1 MFENKR
7 FSKHLVSNME
17 LNSRKKEILNILC
30 AKGRVTV
37 VELSKIL
44 YVSEMTI
51 RRDLSEMEK
60 GGYLRRCR
68 GGAVLK
74 ISNREMP
81 ITERVY
87 LDEDEKKAL
96 CQKCIPYLADGIT
109 VYLDSSSTCLYLIPH
124 IQKYKNILIVTNSVQ
139 VVLSAS
145 SYHIPCLLIGGEYY
159 EQDMCLVGSIA
170 EQYAKDLNID
180 VAFFTTAA
188 YSDDGVISDF
198 DVRQT
203 MIRKIILRNA
213 KKSIFLFESSK
224 TGQKMTYTLCRKED
238 VTEVIIS
245 DKELS

>member
-1 MFENKR
+1 
-7 FSKHLVSNME
+7 ME
-17 LNSRKKEILNILC
+17 LDNRKKEILNLLYE
-30 AKGRVTV
+30 KGRVTV
-37 VELSKIL
+37 GQLSKTL

-60 GGYLRRCR
+60 GGYLRRYR

-74 ISNREMP
+74 MDNREMP

-87 LDEDEKKAL
+87 LDENEKKAL
-96 CQKCIPYLADGIT
+96 CQQCIKFLEDDTT

-124 IQKYKNILIVTNSVQ
+124 IQRCKNVLIVTNSVK
-139 VVLSAS
+139 VVLNAATF
-145 SYHIPCLLIGGEYY
+145 HIPCLLIGGEYY

-170 EQYAKDLNID
+170 EQYARDINID

-198 DVRQT
+198 DVKQT
-203 MIRKIILRNA
+203 MIRKIILKNT

-224 TGQKMTYTLCRKED
+224 IGKKMTYTLCRREE
-238 VTEVIIS
+238 VTEVIVAGEDFECDNRS
-245 DKELS
+245 L